1 MTHTQR
7 CSNPS
12 CPREIYG
19 CFGTAKAGD
28 IVEAYDGKRPWHA
41 VRQLCPHCATKAI
54 RVLEGA
60 STAERLAYFATIGWG
75 EEPVLKVLE

>member
-1 MTHTQR
+1 MTYRQH

-12 CPREIYG
+12 CQQEIYG

-28 IVEAYDGKRPWHA
+28 IVDAYDGKRPWHA

-54 RVLEGA
+54 RDLEGA

-75 EEPVLKVLE
+75 EPRDLKVLK